1 MIIYEKQRKILKL
14 FIKKTDEYIEK
25 DDLQSLLADLSDFIM
40 IWGYDRR
47 KGRDN
52 LLGRKLHRLY
62 IEIYLQ
68 NKNS

>member
-40 IWGYDRR
+40 IWGYNRR
-47 KGRDN
+47 RGRDN